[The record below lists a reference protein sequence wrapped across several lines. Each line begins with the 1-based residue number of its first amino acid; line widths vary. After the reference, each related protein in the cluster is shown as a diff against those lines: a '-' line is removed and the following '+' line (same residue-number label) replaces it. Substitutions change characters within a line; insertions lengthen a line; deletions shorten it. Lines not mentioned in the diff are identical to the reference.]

1 MMDMGTHIMSEFE
14 AHFKGD
20 KIIVQANSLW
30 GAKQEAIKLLGISK
44 KQEGLL
50 AIQLKDSLDFVYN

>member
-1 MMDMGTHIMSEFE
+1 
-14 AHFKGD
+14 
-20 KIIVQANSLW
+20 VQANSLW

>member
-1 MMDMGTHIMSEFE
+1 MREFE